1 MTLNLLRPG
10 DNKKSLGF
18 YGGGGFA
25 NSAKKYVLYTWPE
38 YAKTIVSA
46 LRDFDELKQS
56 PQIDFA
62 AALDLCVLFCFPDKR
77 RILVEYHTC
86 LGVVGVPVDR
96 NNHIECNS
104 QLQN

>member
-1 MTLNLLRPG
+1 MALNLLRPR
-10 DNKKSLGF
+10 DNKKNSLGF

-56 PQIDFA
+56 PKIDFA
-62 AALDLCVLFCFPDKR
+62 AALDWCVLSVCA
-77 RILVEYHTC
+77 
-86 LGVVGVPVDR
+86 
-96 NNHIECNS
+96 N
-104 QLQN
+104 